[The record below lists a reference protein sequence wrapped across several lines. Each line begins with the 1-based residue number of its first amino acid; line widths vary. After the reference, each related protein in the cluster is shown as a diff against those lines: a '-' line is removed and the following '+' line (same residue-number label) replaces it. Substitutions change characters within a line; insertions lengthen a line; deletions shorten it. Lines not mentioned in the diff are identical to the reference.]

1 MTVQYHGLIMK
12 RVRSCAMRFLRAVV
26 PLVFLLQAAAC
37 ASTTAHHEKAISS
50 QTESKRVVLRP
61 GDEIEL
67 KFPYW
72 QELNDTQVI
81 RPDGF
86 INLQLIDAVQTQGL
100 TPEELDEKL
109 TKLYESKIKDP
120 VISVVVRSLVDQRIY
135 VGGEVNIP
143 GLQTLQG
150 EVNVLQAIINA
161 GGFKETAKMGNVI
174 IIRKDKEGRAVPY
187 STNLSRTIYNP
198 DMKETFLL
206 QPNDVVYVPKTA
218 IANLNKFVDQYIAK
232 LFLFRGIGLGF
243 TYRLDDNGRDDS
255 FININ

>member
-1 MTVQYHGLIMK
+1 MTTKHHVLIMK
-12 RVRSCAMRFLRAVV
+12 RAQACATLFLRLAL
-26 PLVFLLQAAAC
+26 PLTFLLQAAAC
-37 ASTTAHHEKAISS
+37 ASTTAEYNEKLTSS
-50 QTESKRVVLRP
+50 LTEQRVVLRP

-86 INLQLIDAVQTQGL
+86 ITLQLIDSVQTRGL

-135 VGGEVNIP
+135 VGGEVNKP
-143 GLQTLQG
+143 GLLTLQG
-150 EVNVLQAIINA
+150 EVDVLQAVINA
-161 GGFKETAKMGNVI
+161 GGFKETAKTGHVI
-174 IIRKDKEGRAVPY
+174 VIRKDKEGKAIPY
-187 STNLSRTIYNP
+187 DANLSRAIYDA

-218 IANLNKFVDQYIAK
+218 IANMNKFVQQYIAD
-232 LFLFRGIGLGF
+232 LFLFNGWGVGLH
-243 TYRLDDNGRDDS
+243 YDLDDATR
-255 FININ
+255 ININ